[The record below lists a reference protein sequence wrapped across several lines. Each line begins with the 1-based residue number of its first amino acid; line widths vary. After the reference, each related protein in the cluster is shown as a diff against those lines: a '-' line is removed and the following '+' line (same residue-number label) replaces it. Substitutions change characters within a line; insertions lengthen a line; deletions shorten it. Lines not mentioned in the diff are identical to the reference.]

1 MRRYGFPRGGVPDTV
16 APARTLILLALGNLL
31 AGILM
36 AVAGTLGI
44 GGLAWFGAHEAL
56 LLFGF
61 LLPAFLA
68 VIVYYVAELG
78 PRVPDGVK
86 VVRIGW
92 ILAAG
97 AWLLAVARLAGA
109 ADGSALLLPG
119 WLALVAAG
127 GMQTGVMLK
136 ALPSR
141 GESVVDVDRDPL
153 TKGDDACFT
162 QLRFAHFFLPL
173 GLLGL
178 ALGHAPW
185 LATSAMGA
193 GIRLAGGHALLAG
206 FGLFAT
212 YGVSH
217 LVVPRYS
224 GVPAIAAGAIK
235 GELHSGLLGLVGLMA
250 GFLVGANT
258 PVGRGLVVGLGP
270 FLFISFFTFMGV
282 LGANIMRNKSKT
294 QRVTREFVY
303 VPWTFT
309 GVFWLICGVLLGI
322 FLGFAPQALP
332 DFVPE
337 LRFVHVHIAL
347 LGGMA
352 QLLLGFALRWLPA
365 WTNQQPPLFQA
376 SRGAFFLFNGG
387 FTALLI
393 GRLAGSVDAVLWG
406 GVATAA
412 GVVLL
417 LASLRGYFPAR
428 DAASA

>member
-1 MRRYGFPRGGVPDTV
+1 M
-16 APARTLILLALGNLL
+16 APARTLILLALVNLL
-31 AGILM
+31 AGIAAAL
-36 AVAGTLGI
+36 AGVAGLGDM
-44 GGLAWFGAHEAL
+44 AWFAAHEAI

-61 LLPAFLA
+61 LLPGFLA
-68 VIVYYVAELG
+68 VIVYYVGRLG
-78 PRVPDGVK
+78 PREPQPDK
-86 VVRIGW
+86 VVRVGW
-92 ILAAG
+92 LLVAG
-97 AWLLAVARLAGA
+97 AWFLALARLAGA
-109 ADGSALLLPG
+109 ANGSVLLMPG
-119 WLALVAAG
+119 WLTLLAAG
-127 GMQTGVMLK
+127 GMQTGVMLR

-141 GESVVDVDRDPL
+141 GESVVDVARDPL
-153 TKGDDACFT
+153 TKGDDACFK

-178 ALGHAPW
+178 AIGHAPW
-185 LATSAMGA
+185 IATTGMGP
-193 GIRLAGGHALLAG
+193 GVRLASAHALLAG

-212 YGVSH
+212 YGISH

-258 PVGRGLVVGLGP
+258 SVGRGLIVGLGP
-270 FLFISFFTFMGV
+270 FLFISMFTFMGV
-282 LGANIMRNKSKT
+282 LGANIMKNKSKT

-322 FLGFAPQALP
+322 FLGFAPKALP
-332 DFVPE
+332 EFVPE
-337 LRFVHVHIAL
+337 LTFVHIHIAL

-387 FTALLI
+387 LTALLL
-393 GRLAGSVDAVLWG
+393 GRLAGSSDALLWG
-406 GVATAA
+406 GLATAA

-417 LASLRGYFPAR
+417 LASLRAYFPAR
-428 DAASA
+428 DTALA